1 MALHKYRMKLFN
13 CKYPIVAV
21 GMNKVSDVP
30 LAIACH
36 RAGIF
41 PTISVFNYLTK
52 VGELDPQL
60 LKSELEKYIKV
71 TGSTDVIVSM
81 TPKEFI
87 MPIVQEILLTLK
99 ISHVELL
106 DTVNPEVFS
115 IFQEAKTNFNYSG
128 GKIIFKVLYAR
139 DRLQE
144 FDGYIIKGSDG
155 AGRSN
160 PDSSLE
166 DLFQRVRQIYPNAK
180 IIPSGGISTSQQIK
194 YWMDN
199 GAEAVGIGTLFA
211 ASKES
216 SISNKAKEQLVN
228 ANSQDLKILKDIN
241 QRALVFSETSPD
253 GINNTPGLR
262 IGIKTGT
269 QGHLFAG
276 KGVDQI
282 KDILTVEEIVQTLI
296 KDL

>member
-1 MALHKYRMKLFN
+1 MMLFN

-60 LKSELEKYIKV
+60 LKSELEKYINV
-71 TGSTDVIVSM
+71 TSSTDVIVSM

-87 MPIVQEILLTLK
+87 MPAVQEILQTLK

-106 DTVNPEVFS
+106 DAVKSEFFS
-115 IFQEAKTNFNYSG
+115 IFQEAKINFNHSG
-128 GKIIFKVLYAR
+128 GKILFKVLYVSNE
-139 DRLQE
+139 LQK

-160 PDSSLE
+160 PNSSLE
-166 DLFQRVRQIYPNAK
+166 DLFKKIRQVYPDAK
-180 IIPSGGISTSQQIK
+180 IIPSGGISTSQQVKHWIE
-194 YWMDN
+194 N
-199 GAEAVGIGTLFA
+199 GAEAVGVGTLFA

-216 SISNKAKEQLVN
+216 SIGNKAKEQLVN
-228 ANSQDLKILKDIN
+228 ASSEDLKILKDIN

-276 KGVDQI
+276 KGIDQI
-282 KDILTVEEIVQTLI
+282 KNVSTVEEIVQTLI

>member
-52 VGELDPQL
+52 IGELDPHL
-60 LKSELEKYIKV
+60 LKNELEKYIKV
-71 TGSTDVIVSM
+71 TSSTDVIVSM
-81 TPKEFI
+81 TPKEFV
-87 MPIVQEILLTLK
+87 MPLVQEILLTLK
-99 ISHVELL
+99 ISHVEIL
-106 DTVNPEVFS
+106 DTIKPELIS
-115 IFQEAKTNFNYSG
+115 IFQEARINFNSIG

-139 DRLQE
+139 DTLQE

-160 PDSSLE
+160 PDASLE
-166 DLFQRVRQIYPNAK
+166 DLFKKIRQIYPNAK
-180 IIPSGGISTSQQIK
+180 IIPSGGISTSQQVK
-194 YWMDN
+194 HWMDN

-216 SISNKAKEQLVN
+216 SISNTAKEQLVN
-228 ANSQDLKILKDIN
+228 ASSTDLKILKDIN
-241 QRALVFSETSPD
+241 QRALVFSETSTD

-262 IGIKTGT
+262 MGIKTGT

-276 KGVDQI
+276 KGIDQI
-282 KDILTVEEIVQTLI
+282 TDILTVEDIVQTLI

>member
-1 MALHKYRMKLFN
+1 MSLFN

-21 GMNKVSDVP
+21 GMNKVSDVS

-52 VGELDPQL
+52 IGELDPQL

-71 TGSTDVIVSM
+71 TSSSDVIVSM
-81 TPKEFI
+81 TPKEFM
-87 MPIVQEILLTLK
+87 MPAVQEILLTLK

-106 DTVNPEVFS
+106 DAVNPEFSS
-115 IFQEAKTNFNYSG
+115 IFQEAKINFNHTG

-139 DRLQE
+139 DTLQE

-155 AGRSN
+155 AGRSS
-160 PDSSLE
+160 PESSLE
-166 DLFQRVRQIYPNAK
+166 DLFKKIRQLYPDAK
-180 IIPSGGISTSQQIK
+180 IIPSGGISTSQQVKHWI
-194 YWMDN
+194 DN
-199 GAEAVGIGTLFA
+199 GAEAVGVGTLFA

-216 SISNKAKEQLVN
+216 PVGNKAKEQLVK
-228 ANSQDLKILKDIN
+228 ANSEDLKILKDIN

-282 KDILTVEEIVQTLI
+282 TDISTVEAIVQTLI